1 MAGTVQD
8 VLTAIRGLDSRLQ
21 EEAMKSLFMAYRGV
35 PGVSS
40 GRSFND
46 DVNLAASG
54 DAAGQGSGSAGQASL
69 PGVDSMF
76 GFVGEPY
83 AIPSFTMFQ
92 DPNVSA
98 DEDSPWIC
106 FHPSVTAGEVSVDVV
121 EPDGYESGNT
131 YYCHV
136 YRSGSDWKAVINN
149 EPNTAEGDP
158 DSRVSVKIAKLPAD
172 SSDDPVEQYHVGTIV
187 VDGGGGKFLASF
199 TAYDN
204 GGSIDLFNPLVAT
217 PAGIITAGG
226 TTTKLGAGT
235 YYCHVKKTKSGDTYT
250 ATVDTSENDSTL
262 TSQEEAVVTTKI
274 CKIST
279 SGEGPDQKT
288 VVEEQ
293 YHVGTIVVDGGGGKF
308 LASFTAYDNGGSIDL
323 FNPLVAT
330 PAGII
335 TAGGTTTK
343 LGAGTYYC
351 HVKKTKSGD
360 TYTATVDTSENDS
373 TLTSQEE
380 AVVTTKICKIST
392 SGEGPDQKTVVEE
405 QYHVGTIVV
414 DGAGGGG
421 KFLASFAVY
430 EGAAGLTMFDPVVA
444 CPPDTTLTPAAPNPL
459 VAGTYYCHVWRSG
472 EWGYSAN
479 IDTSS
484 SHSGGGKPVLDVK
497 ICDIVNGADKKPVL
511 SKQYHVGVICA
522 DARTGLR
529 VKSAGSLLTSSMGAG
544 QTDDVSRKVELD
556 FTEKLTKHLAMTVT
570 ATGDGKDGATIKLDE
585 DDSVKGTTVVTG
597 FKSLTVDGGK
607 LRLVASTAKIRF
619 PIIEGSEAEATVEM
633 AVSETPVVVGSKYD
647 ESTGKFTNTVK
658 KATVLTL
665 TDEGDKD
672 VFTAV
677 KFPECPSLT
686 DG

>member
-46 DVNLAASG
+46 DVNLAASV
-54 DAAGQGSGSAGQASL
+54 DAAGQGSGSAGQTSL

-92 DPNVSA
+92 DPNVPA

-106 FHPSVTAGEVSVDVV
+106 FHPSVTVGEVPVDVA
-121 EPDGYESGNT
+121 EPDGYEGGNT

-136 YRSGSDWKAVINN
+136 YRSGSAWKAVIDSN
-149 EPNTAEGDP
+149 PKTAEGDP

-172 SSDDPVEQYHVGTIV
+172 SSDDPVEQYHVGMIHLNES
-187 VDGGGGKFLASF
+187 GKFLASF

-235 YYCHVKKTKSGDTYT
+235 HYCHVRKAKSGDTYT
-250 ATVDTSENDSTL
+250 ATVDTSEKDSSVSAT
-262 TSQEEAVVTTKI
+262 EEAVVTTKI
-274 CKIST
+274 CKIGT

-293 YHVGTIVVDGGGGKF
+293 YHVGTVVVDGG
-308 LASFTAYDNGGSIDL
+308 
-323 FNPLVAT
+323 
-330 PAGII
+330 
-335 TAGGTTTK
+335 
-343 LGAGTYYC
+343 
-351 HVKKTKSGD
+351 
-360 TYTATVDTSENDS
+360 
-373 TLTSQEE
+373 
-380 AVVTTKICKIST
+380 
-392 SGEGPDQKTVVEE
+392 
-405 QYHVGTIVV
+405 
-414 DGAGGGG
+414 GGGG

-430 EGAAGLTMFDPVVA
+430 EGADGLTMFDPVVA

-497 ICDIVNGADKKPVL
+497 ICDIVNGADEKPVL

-544 QTDDVSRKVELD
+544 QTDDVSRKVELE
-556 FTEKLTKHLAMTVT
+556 FTGKLTKHLAMTVT

-597 FKSLTVDGGK
+597 FKSLTVYGGK

-619 PIIEGSEAEATVEM
+619 PIIEGSESEATVEM
-633 AVSETPVVVGSKYD
+633 GVSETPVVVGSEYD

-658 KATVLTL
+658 KATVLAL
-665 TDEGDKD
+665 TDDGDKA

-677 KFPECPSLT
+677 KFPECPSLK

>member
-1 MAGTVQD
+1 
-8 VLTAIRGLDSRLQ
+8 
-21 EEAMKSLFMAYRGV
+21 MKSLFMAYRGV

-106 FHPSVTAGEVSVDVV
+106 FHPSVTVGEVSVDVV

-172 SSDDPVEQYHVGTIV
+172 SSDDPVEQYHVGMIHLNES
-187 VDGGGGKFLASF
+187 GKFLASF

-235 YYCHVKKTKSGDTYT
+235 YYCHVKKSKSGDTYA

-274 CKIST
+274 CKIGT

-293 YHVGTIVVDGGGGKF
+293 YHVGTIVVDGGGG
-308 LASFTAYDNGGSIDL
+308 
-323 FNPLVAT
+323 
-330 PAGII
+330 
-335 TAGGTTTK
+335 
-343 LGAGTYYC
+343 
-351 HVKKTKSGD
+351 
-360 TYTATVDTSENDS
+360 
-373 TLTSQEE
+373 
-380 AVVTTKICKIST
+380 
-392 SGEGPDQKTVVEE
+392 
-405 QYHVGTIVV
+405 
-414 DGAGGGG
+414 GG
-421 KFLASFAVY
+421 KFFASFAVY

-444 CPPDTTLTPAAPNPL
+444 CPPDTTLTPIAPSPL

-484 SHSGGGKPVLDVK
+484 SHSGGGKPVLDVR
-497 ICDIVNGADKKPVL
+497 ICDIVNGADEKPVL

-529 VKSAGSLLTSSMGAG
+529 VKSAGSLLTSGMGAG
-544 QTDDVSRKVELD
+544 QTDDVSRKVELE
-556 FTEKLTKHLAMTVT
+556 FTGKLTKHLAMTVT

-585 DDSVKGTTVVTG
+585 DDSVEGTTVVTG

-665 TDEGDKD
+665 TDEVDKD

-677 KFPECPSLT
+677 KFPECPSLK

>member
-1 MAGTVQD
+1 
-8 VLTAIRGLDSRLQ
+8 
-21 EEAMKSLFMAYRGV
+21 MKSMFMAYRGV

-54 DAAGQGSGSAGQASL
+54 DAAGQGSGSAGQTSL

-76 GFVGEPY
+76 GFAGEPY

-92 DPNVSA
+92 DPNVPA

-106 FHPSVTAGEVSVDVV
+106 FHPSVTVGEVPVGVA
-121 EPDGYESGNT
+121 EPDGYEGGNT

-136 YRSGSDWKAVINN
+136 YRSGSAWKAVIDS
-149 EPNTAEGDP
+149 EPKTAEGDP

-172 SSDDPVEQYHVGTIV
+172 SSDDPVEQYHVGVIHLNES
-187 VDGGGGKFLASF
+187 GKFLASF

-235 YYCHVKKTKSGDTYT
+235 YYCHVRKAKSGDTYT
-250 ATVDTSENDSTL
+250 ATVDTSEKDSSVSAT
-262 TSQEEAVVTTKI
+262 EDAVVTTKI
-274 CKIST
+274 CKIGT

-293 YHVGTIVVDGGGGKF
+293 YHVGTVVVDG
-308 LASFTAYDNGGSIDL
+308 
-323 FNPLVAT
+323 V
-330 PAGII
+330 
-335 TAGGTTTK
+335 
-343 LGAGTYYC
+343 
-351 HVKKTKSGD
+351 
-360 TYTATVDTSENDS
+360 
-373 TLTSQEE
+373 
-380 AVVTTKICKIST
+380 
-392 SGEGPDQKTVVEE
+392 
-405 QYHVGTIVV
+405 
-414 DGAGGGG
+414 GGGG

-430 EGAAGLTMFDPVVA
+430 EGAAGLTMFDPVVT

-459 VAGTYYCHVWRSG
+459 VVGTYYCHVWRSG

-484 SHSGGGKPVLDVK
+484 SHSGGGKPVLDVR
-497 ICDIVNGADKKPVL
+497 ICDIVNGADEKPVL

-529 VKSAGSLLTSSMGAG
+529 VKSAGSLLTSGMGAG
-544 QTDDVSRKVELD
+544 QTDDVSRKVELE
-556 FTEKLTKHLAMTVT
+556 FTGKLTKHLAITVA

-585 DDSVKGTTVVTG
+585 DDSVEGTTVVTG
-597 FKSLTVDGGK
+597 LKSLTVDGGK

-633 AVSETPVVVGSKYD
+633 AVSETPVVVRSEYD
-647 ESTGKFTNTVK
+647 ESTGKFTNATRNV
-658 KATVLTL
+658 TVLAQG
-665 TDEGDKD
+665 DETNDE

-677 KFPECPSLT
+677 KFPECPSLK

>member
-1 MAGTVQD
+1 MANTIQD
-8 VLTAIRGLDSRLQ
+8 VLAMIRGLDSRLQ

-35 PGVSS
+35 QGVSS

-46 DVNLAASG
+46 DVNLAASV
-54 DAAGQGSGSAGQASL
+54 DAAGQGSGSAGQTSL

-76 GFVGEPY
+76 GFAGEPY

-92 DPNVSA
+92 DPNVPA

-106 FHPSVTAGEVSVDVV
+106 FHPSVTVGEVPVDVA
-121 EPDGYESGNT
+121 EPDGYEGGNT

-136 YRSGSDWKAVINN
+136 YRSGSAWKAVIDS
-149 EPNTAEGDP
+149 EPKTSEGDP

-172 SSDDPVEQYHVGTIV
+172 SSDDPVEQYHVGTVV
-187 VDGGGGKFLASF
+187 VDGVGGKFLASF

-235 YYCHVKKTKSGDTYT
+235 HYCHVRKAKSGDTYT
-250 ATVDTSENDSTL
+250 ATVDTSEKDSSVSAT
-262 TSQEEAVVTTKI
+262 EDAVVTTKV
-274 CKIST
+274 CKIGT

-293 YHVGTIVVDGGGGKF
+293 YHVGTVVVDG
-308 LASFTAYDNGGSIDL
+308 
-323 FNPLVAT
+323 V
-330 PAGII
+330 
-335 TAGGTTTK
+335 
-343 LGAGTYYC
+343 
-351 HVKKTKSGD
+351 
-360 TYTATVDTSENDS
+360 
-373 TLTSQEE
+373 
-380 AVVTTKICKIST
+380 
-392 SGEGPDQKTVVEE
+392 
-405 QYHVGTIVV
+405 
-414 DGAGGGG
+414 GGG

-444 CPPDTTLTPAAPNPL
+444 CPPDTTLSPIAPSPL

-497 ICDIVNGADKKPVL
+497 ICDIVNGADEKPVL

-529 VKSAGSLLTSSMGAG
+529 VKSAGSLLTSGMGAG
-544 QTDDVSRKVELD
+544 QTDDVSRKVELE
-556 FTEKLTKHLAMTVT
+556 FTEKLTKHLAMTVA

-585 DDSVKGTTVVTG
+585 DDSVEGTTVVTG
-597 FKSLTVDGGK
+597 LKSLTVDGGK

-633 AVSETPVVVGSKYD
+633 GVSETPVVVGSKYY

-677 KFPECPSLT
+677 KFPECPSLK

>member
-1 MAGTVQD
+1 
-8 VLTAIRGLDSRLQ
+8 
-21 EEAMKSLFMAYRGV
+21 MKSLFMAYRGV

-46 DVNLAASG
+46 DINLAASV

-106 FHPSVTAGEVSVDVV
+106 FHPSVTVGEVPVDVA
-121 EPDGYESGNT
+121 EPGGYEGGNT

-136 YRSGSDWKAVINN
+136 YRSGSAWKAVIDS
-149 EPNTAEGDP
+149 EPKTAEGDP
-158 DSRVSVKIAKLPAD
+158 DSRISAKIAKLPAD

-187 VDGGGGKFLASF
+187 VDGVGGGKFLASF

-235 YYCHVKKTKSGDTYT
+235 YYCHVRKAKSGDTYT
-250 ATVDTSENDSTL
+250 ATVDTSENDSSVSAT
-262 TSQEEAVVTTKI
+262 EEAVVTTKI
-274 CKIST
+274 CKIGT

-293 YHVGTIVVDGGGGKF
+293 YHVGTVVVDGGGGGKF
-308 LASFTAYDNGGSIDL
+308 LASFT
-323 FNPLVAT
+323 
-330 PAGII
+330 
-335 TAGGTTTK
+335 
-343 LGAGTYYC
+343 
-351 HVKKTKSGD
+351 
-360 TYTATVDTSENDS
+360 
-373 TLTSQEE
+373 
-380 AVVTTKICKIST
+380 
-392 SGEGPDQKTVVEE
+392 
-405 QYHVGTIVV
+405 
-414 DGAGGGG
+414 
-421 KFLASFAVY
+421 VY
-430 EGAAGLTMFDPVVA
+430 EGAEGLTMFDPVVA

-497 ICDIVNGADKKPVL
+497 ICDIVNGADEKPVL

-529 VKSAGSLLTSSMGAG
+529 VKSAGSLLTSGMGAG
-544 QTDDVSRKVELD
+544 QTDDVSRKVELE
-556 FTEKLTKHLAMTVT
+556 FTGKLTKHLAMTVT

-585 DDSVKGTTVVTG
+585 DDSVEGTTVVTG
-597 FKSLTVDGGK
+597 LKSLTVEGGK
-607 LRLVASTAKIRF
+607 LKLVANTAKIRF

-633 AVSETPVVVGSKYD
+633 AVSETPVVVESKYD

-665 TDEGDKD
+665 TDDGDKA

-677 KFPECPSLT
+677 KFPECPSLK

>member
-1 MAGTVQD
+1 
-8 VLTAIRGLDSRLQ
+8 
-21 EEAMKSLFMAYRGV
+21 MKSLFMAYRGV

-106 FHPSVTAGEVSVDVV
+106 FHPSVTVGEVSVDVA
-121 EPDGYESGNT
+121 EPDGYEGGNT

-136 YRSGSDWKAVINN
+136 YRSGSAWKAVINN

-172 SSDDPVEQYHVGTIV
+172 SSDDPVDQYHVGMIHLNES
-187 VDGGGGKFLASF
+187 GKFLASF

-235 YYCHVKKTKSGDTYT
+235 YYCHVRKAKSGDTYT
-250 ATVDTSENDSTL
+250 ATVDTSENDSSVSAT
-262 TSQEEAVVTTKI
+262 EEAVVTTKI
-274 CKIST
+274 CKIGT

-293 YHVGTIVVDGGGGKF
+293 YHVGTVVVDGVGGGGK
-308 LASFTAYDNGGSIDL
+308 L
-323 FNPLVAT
+323 
-330 PAGII
+330 
-335 TAGGTTTK
+335 
-343 LGAGTYYC
+343 
-351 HVKKTKSGD
+351 
-360 TYTATVDTSENDS
+360 
-373 TLTSQEE
+373 
-380 AVVTTKICKIST
+380 
-392 SGEGPDQKTVVEE
+392 
-405 QYHVGTIVV
+405 
-414 DGAGGGG
+414 
-421 KFLASFAVY
+421 LASFAVY

-472 EWGYSAN
+472 EWGYDSA

-484 SHSGGGKPVLDVK
+484 SHSGGGKPVLDVR
-497 ICDIVNGADKKPVL
+497 ICDIVNGADEKPVL

-529 VKSAGSLLTSSMGAG
+529 VKSAGSLLTSGMGSG
-544 QTDDVSRKVELD
+544 QTGDVSRKVELE
-556 FTEKLTKHLAMTVT
+556 FTGKLTKHLAMTVA

-597 FKSLTVDGGK
+597 FKSLTVYGGK

-619 PIIEGSEAEATVEM
+619 PIIEGSESEATVEM
-633 AVSETPVVVGSKYD
+633 GVSETPVVVGSKYD
-647 ESTGKFTNTVK
+647 GSTGKFTNTVK
-658 KATVLTL
+658 KATVLAL
-665 TDEGDKD
+665 TDDGDKA

-677 KFPECPSLT
+677 KFPECPSLK

>member
-46 DVNLAASG
+46 DINLAASV

-83 AIPSFTMFQ
+83 ATPSFTMFQ

-106 FHPSVTAGEVSVDVV
+106 FHPSVTVGEVPVDVA

-149 EPNTAEGDP
+149 EPKTAEGDP

-172 SSDDPVEQYHVGTIV
+172 SSDDPVEQYHVGMIHLNES
-187 VDGGGGKFLASF
+187 GKFLASF

-235 YYCHVKKTKSGDTYT
+235 YYCHVRKAKSGDTYT
-250 ATVDTSENDSTL
+250 ATVDTSEKDSSVSAT
-262 TSQEEAVVTTKI
+262 EEAVVTTKV
-274 CKIST
+274 CKIGT

-293 YHVGTIVVDGGGGKF
+293 YHVGTVVVDG
-308 LASFTAYDNGGSIDL
+308 
-323 FNPLVAT
+323 
-330 PAGII
+330 
-335 TAGGTTTK
+335 
-343 LGAGTYYC
+343 
-351 HVKKTKSGD
+351 
-360 TYTATVDTSENDS
+360 
-373 TLTSQEE
+373 
-380 AVVTTKICKIST
+380 
-392 SGEGPDQKTVVEE
+392 
-405 QYHVGTIVV
+405 
-414 DGAGGGG
+414 GGGG

-444 CPPDTTLTPAAPNPL
+444 CPPDTTLTPIAPSPL

-472 EWGYSAN
+472 EWGYDSA
-479 IDTSS
+479 IDMSS

-497 ICDIVNGADKKPVL
+497 ICDIVNGADEKPVL

-529 VKSAGSLLTSSMGAG
+529 VKSAGSLLTSGMGAG
-544 QTDDVSRKVELD
+544 QTDDVSRKVELE
-556 FTEKLTKHLAMTVT
+556 FTEKLTKHLAMTVA

-585 DDSVKGTTVVTG
+585 DDSVEGTTVVTG

-607 LRLVASTAKIRF
+607 LKLVASTAKIRF

-658 KATVLTL
+658 KATVLAL
-665 TDEGDKD
+665 TDGEDKD

>member
-1 MAGTVQD
+1 
-8 VLTAIRGLDSRLQ
+8 
-21 EEAMKSLFMAYRGV
+21 MKSMFMAYRGV

-46 DVNLAASG
+46 DISLAASV

-106 FHPSVTAGEVSVDVV
+106 FHPSVTVGEVSVDVV

-136 YRSGSDWKAVINN
+136 YRSGSAWKAVINN
-149 EPNTAEGDP
+149 EPNTTEGDP

-172 SSDDPVEQYHVGTIV
+172 SSDDPVEQYHVGTVV
-187 VDGGGGKFLASF
+187 VDGGGGGKFLASF

-235 YYCHVKKTKSGDTYT
+235 YYCHVKKSKSGDTYT

-274 CKIST
+274 CEIGT
-279 SGEGPDQKT
+279 SGEGSDQKT
-288 VVEEQ
+288 VVKNQ
-293 YHVGTIVVDGGGGKF
+293 YHVGTVVVDGG
-308 LASFTAYDNGGSIDL
+308 S
-323 FNPLVAT
+323 
-330 PAGII
+330 
-335 TAGGTTTK
+335 
-343 LGAGTYYC
+343 
-351 HVKKTKSGD
+351 
-360 TYTATVDTSENDS
+360 
-373 TLTSQEE
+373 
-380 AVVTTKICKIST
+380 
-392 SGEGPDQKTVVEE
+392 
-405 QYHVGTIVV
+405 
-414 DGAGGGG
+414 GGG

-430 EGAAGLTMFDPVVA
+430 EGASGLTMFDPVVA
-444 CPPDTTLTPAAPNPL
+444 CPPDTILTPIAPNPL

-472 EWGYSAN
+472 DWAYDSN
-479 IDTSS
+479 IDTSK

-529 VKSAGSLLTSSMGAG
+529 VKSAGSLLTSSKGAG
-544 QTDDVSRKVELD
+544 QTDDVSRKVELE

-607 LRLVASTAKIRF
+607 LKLVANTAKIRF
-619 PIIEGSEAEATVEM
+619 PIIEGSEGEATVDMGVFEP
-633 AVSETPVVVGSKYD
+633 SVVIASKYD
-647 ESTGKFTNTVK
+647 ESTGKFTNTMK
-658 KATVLTL
+658 KVTVLAQ
-665 TDEGDKD
+665 GDD
-672 VFTAV
+672 TNGEVFTAV
-677 KFPECPSLT
+677 KFPECPSLNN
-686 DG
+686 G

>member
-46 DVNLAASG
+46 DINLAASG
-54 DAAGQGSGSAGQASL
+54 DAAGQGSGSAGQSSL

-98 DEDSPWIC
+98 DEDSPWVC
-106 FHPSVTAGEVSVDVV
+106 FHPSVTVGEVSVDVV
-121 EPDGYESGNT
+121 EPDGYEGGNT

-136 YRSGSDWKAVINN
+136 YRSGSAWKAVIDS
-149 EPNTAEGDP
+149 EPNTADGDP

-172 SSDDPVEQYHVGTIV
+172 SSDDPVEQYHVGMIHLNES
-187 VDGGGGKFLASF
+187 GKFLASF

-217 PAGIITAGG
+217 PAGIVTAGG

-235 YYCHVKKTKSGDTYT
+235 YYCHVRKAKSGGTYT
-250 ATVDTSENDSTL
+250 ATVDTSENDSSVSAT
-262 TSQEEAVVTTKI
+262 EEAVVTTKI
-274 CKIST
+274 CKIGT

-293 YHVGTIVVDGGGGKF
+293 YHVGTVVVDG
-308 LASFTAYDNGGSIDL
+308 
-323 FNPLVAT
+323 
-330 PAGII
+330 
-335 TAGGTTTK
+335 
-343 LGAGTYYC
+343 
-351 HVKKTKSGD
+351 
-360 TYTATVDTSENDS
+360 
-373 TLTSQEE
+373 
-380 AVVTTKICKIST
+380 
-392 SGEGPDQKTVVEE
+392 
-405 QYHVGTIVV
+405 
-414 DGAGGGG
+414 GGGG

-430 EGAAGLTMFDPVVA
+430 EGAAGLAMFDPVVA
-444 CPPDTTLTPAAPNPL
+444 CPPDTTLTPAAPSPL
-459 VAGTYYCHVWRSG
+459 AAGTYYCHVWRSG
-472 EWGYSAN
+472 EWGYDSA

-529 VKSAGSLLTSSMGAG
+529 VKSAGSLLTSGMGAG
-544 QTDDVSRKVELD
+544 QTDDVSRKVELE
-556 FTEKLTKHLAMTVT
+556 FTGKLTKHLAMTVT

-585 DDSVKGTTVVTG
+585 NTSVEGTTVVTG

-619 PIIEGSEAEATVEM
+619 PIIEGSGGEATVEM

-647 ESTGKFTNTVK
+647 ESTGKFTNTTRNV
-658 KATVLTL
+658 TVLAKGGET
-665 TDEGDKD
+665 TDE

-677 KFPECPSLT
+677 KFPECPSLK

>member
-1 MAGTVQD
+1 
-8 VLTAIRGLDSRLQ
+8 
-21 EEAMKSLFMAYRGV
+21 MKSLFMAYRGV

-46 DVNLAASG
+46 DINLAASV

-106 FHPSVTAGEVSVDVV
+106 FHPSVTVGEVPVDVA
-121 EPDGYESGNT
+121 EPDGYEGGNT

-149 EPNTAEGDP
+149 EPKTAEGDP

-172 SSDDPVEQYHVGTIV
+172 SSDDPVEQYHVGMIHLNES
-187 VDGGGGKFLASF
+187 GKFLASF

-217 PAGIITAGG
+217 PAGIVTAGG

-235 YYCHVKKTKSGDTYT
+235 YYCHVRKAKSGDTYT
-250 ATVDTSENDSTL
+250 ATVDTSENDSSVSAT
-262 TSQEEAVVTTKI
+262 EDAVVTTKI
-274 CKIST
+274 CKIGT

-293 YHVGTIVVDGGGGKF
+293 YHVGTVVVDGG
-308 LASFTAYDNGGSIDL
+308 
-323 FNPLVAT
+323 
-330 PAGII
+330 
-335 TAGGTTTK
+335 
-343 LGAGTYYC
+343 
-351 HVKKTKSGD
+351 
-360 TYTATVDTSENDS
+360 
-373 TLTSQEE
+373 
-380 AVVTTKICKIST
+380 
-392 SGEGPDQKTVVEE
+392 
-405 QYHVGTIVV
+405 
-414 DGAGGGG
+414 GGGG

-444 CPPDTTLTPAAPNPL
+444 CPPDTTLTPIAPSPL

-472 EWGYSAN
+472 EWGYDSA

-497 ICDIVNGADKKPVL
+497 ICDIVNGADEKPVL

-529 VKSAGSLLTSSMGAG
+529 VKSAGSLLTSGMGAG
-544 QTDDVSRKVELD
+544 QTDDVSRKVELE
-556 FTEKLTKHLAMTVT
+556 FTGKLTKHLAMTVT

-585 DDSVKGTTVVTG
+585 DDSVEGTTVVTG
-597 FKSLTVDGGK
+597 LKSLTVDGGK

-633 AVSETPVVVGSKYD
+633 GVSETPVVVGSKYD

-658 KATVLTL
+658 KATVLAL
-665 TDEGDKD
+665 TDEVDKD

-677 KFPECPSLT
+677 KFPECPSLK

>member
-8 VLTAIRGLDSRLQ
+8 VLAAIRGLDSRLQ
-21 EEAMKSLFMAYRGV
+21 EEAMKSMFMAYRGV

-54 DAAGQGSGSAGQASL
+54 DAAGQGSGSAGQTSL

-76 GFVGEPY
+76 GFAGEPY

-92 DPNVSA
+92 DPNVPA

-106 FHPSVTAGEVSVDVV
+106 FHPSVTVGEVPVDVA
-121 EPDGYESGNT
+121 EPDGYEGGNT

-136 YRSGSDWKAVINN
+136 YRSGSAWKAVIDS
-149 EPNTAEGDP
+149 EPKTAEGDP

-172 SSDDPVEQYHVGTIV
+172 SSDDPVEQYHVGTVV
-187 VDGGGGKFLASF
+187 VDGGGGGKFLASF

-235 YYCHVKKTKSGDTYT
+235 YYCHVRKAKSGDTYT
-250 ATVDTSENDSTL
+250 ATVDTSEKDSSVSAT
-262 TSQEEAVVTTKI
+262 EDAVVTTKI
-274 CKIST
+274 CKIGT

-293 YHVGTIVVDGGGGKF
+293 YHVGTVVVDG
-308 LASFTAYDNGGSIDL
+308 
-323 FNPLVAT
+323 
-330 PAGII
+330 
-335 TAGGTTTK
+335 
-343 LGAGTYYC
+343 
-351 HVKKTKSGD
+351 
-360 TYTATVDTSENDS
+360 
-373 TLTSQEE
+373 
-380 AVVTTKICKIST
+380 
-392 SGEGPDQKTVVEE
+392 
-405 QYHVGTIVV
+405 
-414 DGAGGGG
+414 GGGG

-484 SHSGGGKPVLDVK
+484 SHSGGGKPVLDVR
-497 ICDIVNGADKKPVL
+497 ICDIVNGADEKPVL

-529 VKSAGSLLTSSMGAG
+529 VKSAGSLLTSGMGAG
-544 QTDDVSRKVELD
+544 QTGDVSRKVELE

-585 DDSVKGTTVVTG
+585 DDSVEGTTVVTG
-597 FKSLTVDGGK
+597 LKSLTVEGGK
-607 LRLVASTAKIRF
+607 LKLVANTAKIRF
-619 PIIEGSEAEATVEM
+619 PIIEGSEAEVAVEM
-633 AVSETPVVVGSKYD
+633 AVSETPVVVESKYD
-647 ESTGKFTNTVK
+647 GSTGKFTNTVK
-658 KATVLTL
+658 KATVLAL
-665 TDEGDKD
+665 TDETNDE

-677 KFPECPSLT
+677 KFPECPSLK

>member
-106 FHPSVTAGEVSVDVV
+106 FHPSVTVGEVSVDVA

-149 EPNTAEGDP
+149 ESNTAEGDP
-158 DSRVSVKIAKLPAD
+158 ASRVSVKIAKLPAD
-172 SSDDPVEQYHVGTIV
+172 SSDDPVEQYHVGTVV

-235 YYCHVKKTKSGDTYT
+235 YYCHVKKSKSGDTYT
-250 ATVDTSENDSTL
+250 ATVDTSVNDSSLSAT
-262 TSQEEAVVTTKI
+262 EEAVVTTKI
-274 CKIST
+274 CKIGT

-293 YHVGTIVVDGGGGKF
+293 YHVGTIVVDG
-308 LASFTAYDNGGSIDL
+308 
-323 FNPLVAT
+323 V
-330 PAGII
+330 
-335 TAGGTTTK
+335 
-343 LGAGTYYC
+343 
-351 HVKKTKSGD
+351 
-360 TYTATVDTSENDS
+360 
-373 TLTSQEE
+373 
-380 AVVTTKICKIST
+380 
-392 SGEGPDQKTVVEE
+392 
-405 QYHVGTIVV
+405 
-414 DGAGGGG
+414 GGGG

-497 ICDIVNGADKKPVL
+497 ICDIVNGTDKRPVL
-511 SKQYHVGVICA
+511 ARQYHVGVICA

-529 VKSAGSLLTSSMGAG
+529 VKSAGSLLTSGMGAG
-544 QTDDVSRKVELD
+544 QTDDVSRKV
-556 FTEKLTKHLAMTVT
+556 
-570 ATGDGKDGATIKLDE
+570 
-585 DDSVKGTTVVTG
+585 
-597 FKSLTVDGGK
+597 
-607 LRLVASTAKIRF
+607 
-619 PIIEGSEAEATVEM
+619 
-633 AVSETPVVVGSKYD
+633 
-647 ESTGKFTNTVK
+647 
-658 KATVLTL
+658 
-665 TDEGDKD
+665 
-672 VFTAV
+672 
-677 KFPECPSLT
+677 
-686 DG
+686 

>member
-1 MAGTVQD
+1 
-8 VLTAIRGLDSRLQ
+8 
-21 EEAMKSLFMAYRGV
+21 MKSLFMAYRGV

-46 DVNLAASG
+46 DINLAASG
-54 DAAGQGSGSAGQASL
+54 DAAGQGSGSAGQTSL

-106 FHPSVTAGEVSVDVV
+106 FHPSVTVGEVPVDVA
-121 EPDGYESGNT
+121 EPGGYEGGNT

-136 YRSGSDWKAVINN
+136 YRSGEAWKAVINS
-149 EPNTAEGDP
+149 EPKTAEGDP
-158 DSRVSVKIAKLPAD
+158 DSRISVKIAKLPAD
-172 SSDDPVEQYHVGTIV
+172 SSDDPVEQYHVGMIHLNES
-187 VDGGGGKFLASF
+187 GKFLASF

-217 PAGIITAGG
+217 PAGIITATG

-235 YYCHVKKTKSGDTYT
+235 YYCHVRKSKSGDTYT
-250 ATVDTSENDSTL
+250 ATVDTSEKD
-262 TSQEEAVVTTKI
+262 TSVSATEEAVVTTKI

-293 YHVGTIVVDGGGGKF
+293 YHVGTVVVDGG
-308 LASFTAYDNGGSIDL
+308 
-323 FNPLVAT
+323 
-330 PAGII
+330 
-335 TAGGTTTK
+335 
-343 LGAGTYYC
+343 
-351 HVKKTKSGD
+351 
-360 TYTATVDTSENDS
+360 
-373 TLTSQEE
+373 
-380 AVVTTKICKIST
+380 
-392 SGEGPDQKTVVEE
+392 
-405 QYHVGTIVV
+405 
-414 DGAGGGG
+414 GGGG

-430 EGAAGLTMFDPVVA
+430 DGESGLTMFNPVVA
-444 CPPDTTLTPAAPNPL
+444 CPPDTTLTPIAPNPL
-459 VAGTYYCHVWRSG
+459 AAGTYYCHVWRDG
-472 EWGYSAN
+472 EWVYHSN
-479 IDTSS
+479 IDTSK
-484 SHSGGGKPVLDVK
+484 SHSGSGKPVLDVK
-497 ICDIVNGADKKPVL
+497 ICDIVNGADEKPVL

-544 QTDDVSRKVELD
+544 QTDDVSRKVELE
-556 FTEKLTKHLAMTVT
+556 FTKKLTKHLAMTVT
-570 ATGDGKDGATIKLDE
+570 ATGDGKDGATVKLDE
-585 DDSVKGTTVVTG
+585 DDSVGGTTVVTG

-619 PIIEGSEAEATVEM
+619 PIIERSEGEATVEM

-647 ESTGKFTNTVK
+647 ENTGKFTNTVK

-677 KFPECPSLT
+677 KFPECPSLK

>member
-106 FHPSVTAGEVSVDVV
+106 FHPSVTVGEVSVDVV

-293 YHVGTIVVDGGGGKF
+293 YHVGTIVVDG
-308 LASFTAYDNGGSIDL
+308 
-323 FNPLVAT
+323 V
-330 PAGII
+330 
-335 TAGGTTTK
+335 
-343 LGAGTYYC
+343 
-351 HVKKTKSGD
+351 
-360 TYTATVDTSENDS
+360 
-373 TLTSQEE
+373 
-380 AVVTTKICKIST
+380 
-392 SGEGPDQKTVVEE
+392 
-405 QYHVGTIVV
+405 
-414 DGAGGGG
+414 GGGG

-430 EGAAGLTMFDPVVA
+430 EGEAGLTMFDPVVA

-472 EWGYSAN
+472 EWGYDSA

-484 SHSGGGKPVLDVK
+484 SHSGVGKPVLDVK
-497 ICDIVNGADKKPVL
+497 ICDIVNGADEKPVL

-529 VKSAGSLLTSSMGAG
+529 VKSAGSLLTSGMGAG
-544 QTDDVSRKVELD
+544 QTDDVSRKVELE
-556 FTEKLTKHLAMTVT
+556 FTEKLTKHLAMTVA

-607 LRLVASTAKIRF
+607 LKLVASTAKIRF

-665 TDEGDKD
+665 TDEVDKD

-677 KFPECPSLT
+677 KFPECPSLK

>member
-1 MAGTVQD
+1 
-8 VLTAIRGLDSRLQ
+8 
-21 EEAMKSLFMAYRGV
+21 MKSLFMAYRGV

-46 DVNLAASG
+46 DINLAVSG

-69 PGVDSMF
+69 PGVNSMF

-106 FHPSVTAGEVSVDVV
+106 FHPSVSVGEVSVDVV
-121 EPDGYESGNT
+121 EPGGYEGGNT

-136 YRSGSDWKAVINN
+136 YRSGSDWKAVIDS
-149 EPNTAEGDP
+149 EPKTAEGDP

-187 VDGGGGKFLASF
+187 VDGVGGGKFLASF

-235 YYCHVKKTKSGDTYT
+235 YYCHVRKSKSGDTYT
-250 ATVDTSENDSTL
+250 ATVDTSENDSSVSAT
-262 TSQEEAVVTTKI
+262 EEAVVTTKI
-274 CKIST
+274 CKIVT
-279 SGEGPDQKT
+279 SGEGSDQKT

-293 YHVGTIVVDGGGGKF
+293 YHVGTVVVDGG
-308 LASFTAYDNGGSIDL
+308 
-323 FNPLVAT
+323 
-330 PAGII
+330 
-335 TAGGTTTK
+335 
-343 LGAGTYYC
+343 
-351 HVKKTKSGD
+351 
-360 TYTATVDTSENDS
+360 
-373 TLTSQEE
+373 
-380 AVVTTKICKIST
+380 
-392 SGEGPDQKTVVEE
+392 
-405 QYHVGTIVV
+405 
-414 DGAGGGG
+414 GGGG

-430 EGAAGLTMFDPVVA
+430 EGESGLTMFNPVVA
-444 CPPDTTLTPAAPNPL
+444 CPPDTTLTPIAPNPL
-459 VAGTYYCHVWRSG
+459 VAGTYYCHVWRS
-472 EWGYSAN
+472 EDWVYDAK

-497 ICDIVNGADKKPVL
+497 ICDIVNGADEKPVL

-544 QTDDVSRKVELD
+544 QTGDVSRKVELE

-607 LRLVASTAKIRF
+607 LKLAASTAKIRF

-633 AVSETPVVVGSKYD
+633 AVSETPVVVESKYD

-658 KATVLTL
+658 KATVLAL
-665 TDEGDKD
+665 TDGEDKD

>member
-1 MAGTVQD
+1 MANTIQD
-8 VLTAIRGLDSRLQ
+8 VLAMIRGLDSRLQ

-35 PGVSS
+35 QGVSS

-46 DVNLAASG
+46 DVNLAASV
-54 DAAGQGSGSAGQASL
+54 DAAGQGSGSAGQTSL

-76 GFVGEPY
+76 GFAGEPY

-92 DPNVSA
+92 DPNVPA

-106 FHPSVTAGEVSVDVV
+106 FHPSVTVGEVPVDVA
-121 EPDGYESGNT
+121 EPDGYEGGNT

-136 YRSGSDWKAVINN
+136 YRSGSAWKAVIDS
-149 EPNTAEGDP
+149 EPKTAEGDP

-172 SSDDPVEQYHVGTIV
+172 SSDDPVEQYHVGTVV
-187 VDGGGGKFLASF
+187 VDGVGGKFLASF

-235 YYCHVKKTKSGDTYT
+235 HYCHVRKAKSGDTYT
-250 ATVDTSENDSTL
+250 ATVDTSEKDSSVSAT
-262 TSQEEAVVTTKI
+262 EDAVVTTKV
-274 CKIST
+274 CKIGT

-293 YHVGTIVVDGGGGKF
+293 YHVGTIVVDG
-308 LASFTAYDNGGSIDL
+308 
-323 FNPLVAT
+323 V
-330 PAGII
+330 
-335 TAGGTTTK
+335 
-343 LGAGTYYC
+343 
-351 HVKKTKSGD
+351 
-360 TYTATVDTSENDS
+360 
-373 TLTSQEE
+373 
-380 AVVTTKICKIST
+380 
-392 SGEGPDQKTVVEE
+392 
-405 QYHVGTIVV
+405 
-414 DGAGGGG
+414 GGGG
-421 KFLASFAVY
+421 KLLASFAVY

-444 CPPDTTLTPAAPNPL
+444 CPPDTTLSPIAPSPL

-497 ICDIVNGADKKPVL
+497 ICDIVNGADEKPVL

-529 VKSAGSLLTSSMGAG
+529 VKSAGSLLTSGMGAG
-544 QTDDVSRKVELD
+544 QTDDVSRKVELE
-556 FTEKLTKHLAMTVT
+556 FTEKLTKHLAMTVA

-585 DDSVKGTTVVTG
+585 DDSVEGTTVVTG
-597 FKSLTVDGGK
+597 LKSLTVDGGK

-633 AVSETPVVVGSKYD
+633 GVSETPVVVESKYD

-658 KATVLTL
+658 KATVLAL
-665 TDEGDKD
+665 TDGVGKD

-677 KFPECPSLT
+677 KFPECPSLK

>member
-46 DVNLAASG
+46 DVNLAASV

-92 DPNVSA
+92 DPNVPA

-106 FHPSVTAGEVSVDVV
+106 FHPSVTVGEVPVGVA
-121 EPDGYESGNT
+121 EPDGYEGGNT

-136 YRSGSDWKAVINN
+136 YRSGSDWKAVIDS
-149 EPNTAEGDP
+149 EPKTAEGDP

-187 VDGGGGKFLASF
+187 VDGGGGGKFLASF

-235 YYCHVKKTKSGDTYT
+235 YYCHVRKAKSGDTYT
-250 ATVDTSENDSTL
+250 ATVDTSENDSSVSAT
-262 TSQEEAVVTTKI
+262 EDAVVTTKI
-274 CKIST
+274 CKIGT
-279 SGEGPDQKT
+279 SGDGPDQKT

-293 YHVGTIVVDGGGGKF
+293 YHVGTVVVDG
-308 LASFTAYDNGGSIDL
+308 
-323 FNPLVAT
+323 
-330 PAGII
+330 
-335 TAGGTTTK
+335 
-343 LGAGTYYC
+343 
-351 HVKKTKSGD
+351 
-360 TYTATVDTSENDS
+360 
-373 TLTSQEE
+373 
-380 AVVTTKICKIST
+380 
-392 SGEGPDQKTVVEE
+392 
-405 QYHVGTIVV
+405 
-414 DGAGGGG
+414 GGGG

-459 VAGTYYCHVWRSG
+459 VAGTYYCHVWRDG
-472 EWGYSAN
+472 EWGYKAN

-497 ICDIVNGADKKPVL
+497 ICDIVNGADEKPVL

-529 VKSAGSLLTSSMGAG
+529 VKSAGSLLTSGMGAG
-544 QTDDVSRKVELD
+544 QTGDVSRKVELE

-585 DDSVKGTTVVTG
+585 DDSVEGTTVVTG

-633 AVSETPVVVGSKYD
+633 AVSETPVVVGSEYN

-665 TDEGDKD
+665 TDDVDKD

>member
-92 DPNVSA
+92 DPNVPA

-106 FHPSVTAGEVSVDVV
+106 FHPSVTVGEVPVYVA
-121 EPDGYESGNT
+121 EPDGYEGGNT

-136 YRSGSDWKAVINN
+136 YRSGSAWKAVIDS
-149 EPNTAEGDP
+149 EPKTSEGDP

-172 SSDDPVEQYHVGTIV
+172 SSDDPVEQYHVGVIHLNES
-187 VDGGGGKFLASF
+187 GKFLASF

-226 TTTKLGAGT
+226 TTAKLGAGT
-235 YYCHVKKTKSGDTYT
+235 HYCHVRKAKSGDTYT
-250 ATVDTSENDSTL
+250 ATVDTSEKDSSVSAT
-262 TSQEEAVVTTKI
+262 EDAVVTTKI
-274 CKIST
+274 CKIGT

-293 YHVGTIVVDGGGGKF
+293 YHVGTVVVDG
-308 LASFTAYDNGGSIDL
+308 
-323 FNPLVAT
+323 
-330 PAGII
+330 
-335 TAGGTTTK
+335 
-343 LGAGTYYC
+343 
-351 HVKKTKSGD
+351 
-360 TYTATVDTSENDS
+360 
-373 TLTSQEE
+373 
-380 AVVTTKICKIST
+380 
-392 SGEGPDQKTVVEE
+392 
-405 QYHVGTIVV
+405 
-414 DGAGGGG
+414 GGGG

-444 CPPDTTLTPAAPNPL
+444 CPPDTTLTPIAPSPL

-472 EWGYSAN
+472 EWGYDSA

-497 ICDIVNGADKKPVL
+497 ICDIVNGADEKPVL

-529 VKSAGSLLTSSMGAG
+529 VKSAGSLLTSGMGAG
-544 QTDDVSRKVELD
+544 QTDDVSRKVELE
-556 FTEKLTKHLAMTVT
+556 FTEKLTKHLAMTVA

-585 DDSVKGTTVVTG
+585 DDSVEGTTVVTG

-647 ESTGKFTNTVK
+647 ESTGKFTNATRNV
-658 KATVLTL
+658 TVLAQG
-665 TDEGDKD
+665 DETNDE

-677 KFPECPSLT
+677 KFPECPSLK

>member
-106 FHPSVTAGEVSVDVV
+106 FHPSVTVGEVSVDVV

-293 YHVGTIVVDGGGGKF
+293 YHVGTIVVDG
-308 LASFTAYDNGGSIDL
+308 
-323 FNPLVAT
+323 
-330 PAGII
+330 
-335 TAGGTTTK
+335 
-343 LGAGTYYC
+343 
-351 HVKKTKSGD
+351 
-360 TYTATVDTSENDS
+360 
-373 TLTSQEE
+373 
-380 AVVTTKICKIST
+380 
-392 SGEGPDQKTVVEE
+392 
-405 QYHVGTIVV
+405 
-414 DGAGGGG
+414 AGGGG

-430 EGAAGLTMFDPVVA
+430 EGASGLTMFDPVVA

-459 VAGTYYCHVWRSG
+459 VVGTYYCHVWRSG

-529 VKSAGSLLTSSMGAG
+529 VKSAGSLLTSGMGAG
-544 QTDDVSRKVELD
+544 QTGDVSRKVELE
-556 FTEKLTKHLAMTVT
+556 FTGKLTKHLAMTVT

-607 LRLVASTAKIRF
+607 LKLVASTAKIRF
-619 PIIEGSEAEATVEM
+619 PIIEGSESEATVEM
-633 AVSETPVVVGSKYD
+633 GVSETPVVVGSKYD

-677 KFPECPSLT
+677 KFPECPSLK

>member
-1 MAGTVQD
+1 
-8 VLTAIRGLDSRLQ
+8 
-21 EEAMKSLFMAYRGV
+21 MKSLFMAYRGV

-46 DVNLAASG
+46 DINLAASG
-54 DAAGQGSGSAGQASL
+54 DAAGQGSGSAGQSSL

-98 DEDSPWIC
+98 DEDSPWVC
-106 FHPSVTAGEVSVDVV
+106 FHPSVTVGEVSVDVV
-121 EPDGYESGNT
+121 EPDGYEGGNT

-136 YRSGSDWKAVINN
+136 YRSGSAWKAVIDS
-149 EPNTAEGDP
+149 EPNTADGDP

-172 SSDDPVEQYHVGTIV
+172 SSDDPVEQYHVGMIHLNES
-187 VDGGGGKFLASF
+187 GKFLASF

-217 PAGIITAGG
+217 PAGIVTAGG

-235 YYCHVKKTKSGDTYT
+235 YYCHVRKAKSGDTYT
-250 ATVDTSENDSTL
+250 ATVDTSENDSSVSAT
-262 TSQEEAVVTTKI
+262 EEAVVTTKI
-274 CKIST
+274 CKIGT

-293 YHVGTIVVDGGGGKF
+293 YHVGTIVVDGGGG
-308 LASFTAYDNGGSIDL
+308 
-323 FNPLVAT
+323 
-330 PAGII
+330 
-335 TAGGTTTK
+335 
-343 LGAGTYYC
+343 
-351 HVKKTKSGD
+351 
-360 TYTATVDTSENDS
+360 
-373 TLTSQEE
+373 
-380 AVVTTKICKIST
+380 
-392 SGEGPDQKTVVEE
+392 
-405 QYHVGTIVV
+405 
-414 DGAGGGG
+414 G

-430 EGAAGLTMFDPVVA
+430 EGAAGLAMFDPVVA
-444 CPPDTTLTPAAPNPL
+444 CPPDTTLTPAAPSPL
-459 VAGTYYCHVWRSG
+459 AAGTYYCHVWRSG
-472 EWGYSAN
+472 EWGYDSN
-479 IDTSS
+479 IDTSK
-484 SHSGGGKPVLDVK
+484 SHSGSGKPVLDVK
-497 ICDIVNGADKKPVL
+497 ICDIVNGADGNPVL

-529 VKSAGSLLTSSMGAG
+529 VKSAGSLLTSGMGAG
-544 QTDDVSRKVELD
+544 QTDDVSRKVELE
-556 FTEKLTKHLAMTVT
+556 FTEKLTKHLAMMVT

-585 DDSVKGTTVVTG
+585 NTSVEGTTVVTG

-619 PIIEGSEAEATVEM
+619 PIIEGSGGEATVEM

-647 ESTGKFTNTVK
+647 ESTGKFTNTMRNV
-658 KATVLTL
+658 TVLAKGGET
-665 TDEGDKD
+665 TDE

-677 KFPECPSLT
+677 KFPECPSLN

>member
-1 MAGTVQD
+1 
-8 VLTAIRGLDSRLQ
+8 
-21 EEAMKSLFMAYRGV
+21 MKSLFMAYRGV

-46 DVNLAASG
+46 DINLAASG

-69 PGVDSMF
+69 PGVNSMF

-106 FHPSVTAGEVSVDVV
+106 FHPSVSVGEVSVDVV

-187 VDGGGGKFLASF
+187 VDGGGGKLLASF

-250 ATVDTSENDSTL
+250 ATVDTSEKDSSVSAT
-262 TSQEEAVVTTKI
+262 EEAVVTTKV
-274 CKIST
+274 CKIGT

-293 YHVGTIVVDGGGGKF
+293 YHVGTIVVDG
-308 LASFTAYDNGGSIDL
+308 
-323 FNPLVAT
+323 V
-330 PAGII
+330 
-335 TAGGTTTK
+335 
-343 LGAGTYYC
+343 
-351 HVKKTKSGD
+351 
-360 TYTATVDTSENDS
+360 
-373 TLTSQEE
+373 
-380 AVVTTKICKIST
+380 
-392 SGEGPDQKTVVEE
+392 
-405 QYHVGTIVV
+405 
-414 DGAGGGG
+414 GGGG

-544 QTDDVSRKVELD
+544 QTDDVSRKVELE
-556 FTEKLTKHLAMTVT
+556 FTGKLTKHLAMTVT

-633 AVSETPVVVGSKYD
+633 GVSETPVVVGSKYD

-658 KATVLTL
+658 KATVLAL
-665 TDEGDKD
+665 TDDGDKA

>member
-46 DVNLAASG
+46 DVNLAASV
-54 DAAGQGSGSAGQASL
+54 DAAGQGSGSAGPASL

-106 FHPSVTAGEVSVDVV
+106 FHPSVTVGEVPVDVA
-121 EPDGYESGNT
+121 EPDGYEGGNT

-136 YRSGSDWKAVINN
+136 YRSGSAWKAVIDS
-149 EPNTAEGDP
+149 EPKTAEGDP
-158 DSRVSVKIAKLPAD
+158 DSRISAKIAKLPAD

-187 VDGGGGKFLASF
+187 VDGVGGGKFLASF

-235 YYCHVKKTKSGDTYT
+235 YYCHVRKAKSGDTYT
-250 ATVDTSENDSTL
+250 ATVDTSENDSSVSAT
-262 TSQEEAVVTTKI
+262 EEAVVTTKI
-274 CKIST
+274 CKIGT

-293 YHVGTIVVDGGGGKF
+293 YHVGTVVVDGGGGGKF
-308 LASFTAYDNGGSIDL
+308 LASFT
-323 FNPLVAT
+323 
-330 PAGII
+330 
-335 TAGGTTTK
+335 
-343 LGAGTYYC
+343 
-351 HVKKTKSGD
+351 
-360 TYTATVDTSENDS
+360 
-373 TLTSQEE
+373 
-380 AVVTTKICKIST
+380 
-392 SGEGPDQKTVVEE
+392 
-405 QYHVGTIVV
+405 
-414 DGAGGGG
+414 
-421 KFLASFAVY
+421 VY
-430 EGAAGLTMFDPVVA
+430 EGAEGLTMFDPVVA

-497 ICDIVNGADKKPVL
+497 ICDIVNGADEKPVL

-529 VKSAGSLLTSSMGAG
+529 VKSAGSLLTSGMGAG
-544 QTDDVSRKVELD
+544 QTDDVSRKVELE
-556 FTEKLTKHLAMTVT
+556 FTGKLTKHLAMTVT

-585 DDSVKGTTVVTG
+585 DDSVEGTTVVTG
-597 FKSLTVDGGK
+597 LKSLTVEGGK
-607 LRLVASTAKIRF
+607 LKLVANTAKIRF

-633 AVSETPVVVGSKYD
+633 AVSETPVVVESKYD

-677 KFPECPSLT
+677 KFPECPSLK

>member
-1 MAGTVQD
+1 
-8 VLTAIRGLDSRLQ
+8 
-21 EEAMKSLFMAYRGV
+21 MKSLFMAYRGV

-46 DVNLAASG
+46 DINLAASG

-98 DEDSPWIC
+98 DEDSPWVC
-106 FHPSVTAGEVSVDVV
+106 FHPSVTVGEVSVDVV
-121 EPDGYESGNT
+121 EPDGYEGGNT

-136 YRSGSDWKAVINN
+136 YRSGSAWKAVIDS
-149 EPNTAEGDP
+149 EPNTADGDP

-172 SSDDPVEQYHVGTIV
+172 SSDDPVEQYHVGMIHLNES
-187 VDGGGGKFLASF
+187 GKFLASF

-204 GGSIDLFNPLVAT
+204 GGSIDLFEPLVAT
-217 PAGIITAGG
+217 PAGIVTAGG

-235 YYCHVKKTKSGDTYT
+235 YYCHVRKAKSGDKYT
-250 ATVDTSENDSTL
+250 ATVDTSENDSSVSAT
-262 TSQEEAVVTTKI
+262 EEAVVTTKI
-274 CKIST
+274 CKIGT
-279 SGEGPDQKT
+279 SGEGSDQKT

-293 YHVGTIVVDGGGGKF
+293 YHVGTVVVDG
-308 LASFTAYDNGGSIDL
+308 
-323 FNPLVAT
+323 
-330 PAGII
+330 
-335 TAGGTTTK
+335 
-343 LGAGTYYC
+343 
-351 HVKKTKSGD
+351 
-360 TYTATVDTSENDS
+360 
-373 TLTSQEE
+373 
-380 AVVTTKICKIST
+380 
-392 SGEGPDQKTVVEE
+392 
-405 QYHVGTIVV
+405 
-414 DGAGGGG
+414 GGGG

-444 CPPDTTLTPAAPNPL
+444 CPPDTTLTPAAPSPL
-459 VAGTYYCHVWRSG
+459 AAGTYYCHVWRSG
-472 EWGYSAN
+472 EWGYDSN
-479 IDTSS
+479 IDTSK
-484 SHSGGGKPVLDVK
+484 SHSGSGKPVLDVK
-497 ICDIVNGADKKPVL
+497 ICDIVNGADGNPVL

-529 VKSAGSLLTSSMGAG
+529 VKSAGSLLTSGMGAG
-544 QTDDVSRKVELD
+544 QTDDVSRKVELE
-556 FTEKLTKHLAMTVT
+556 FTEKLTKHLAMMVT

-585 DDSVKGTTVVTG
+585 NTSVEGTTVVTG

-619 PIIEGSEAEATVEM
+619 PIIEGSGGEATVEM

-647 ESTGKFTNTVK
+647 ESTGKFTNTMRNV
-658 KATVLTL
+658 TVLAKGGET
-665 TDEGDKD
+665 TDE

-677 KFPECPSLT
+677 KFPECPSLN

>member
-1 MAGTVQD
+1 
-8 VLTAIRGLDSRLQ
+8 
-21 EEAMKSLFMAYRGV
+21 MKSLFMAYRGV

-106 FHPSVTAGEVSVDVV
+106 FHPSVTVGEVSVDVV

-136 YRSGSDWKAVINN
+136 YRSGSAWKAVIDS
-149 EPNTAEGDP
+149 EPKTADGDP

-172 SSDDPVEQYHVGTIV
+172 SSDDPVEQYHVGVIHLNES
-187 VDGGGGKFLASF
+187 GKFLASF

-235 YYCHVKKTKSGDTYT
+235 YYCHVRKSKSGDTYT
-250 ATVDTSENDSTL
+250 ATVDTSEKDSSVSAT
-262 TSQEEAVVTTKI
+262 EEAVVTTKI
-274 CKIST
+274 CKIGT

-293 YHVGTIVVDGGGGKF
+293 YHVGTIVVDG
-308 LASFTAYDNGGSIDL
+308 
-323 FNPLVAT
+323 
-330 PAGII
+330 
-335 TAGGTTTK
+335 
-343 LGAGTYYC
+343 
-351 HVKKTKSGD
+351 
-360 TYTATVDTSENDS
+360 
-373 TLTSQEE
+373 
-380 AVVTTKICKIST
+380 
-392 SGEGPDQKTVVEE
+392 
-405 QYHVGTIVV
+405 
-414 DGAGGGG
+414 GGGG

-529 VKSAGSLLTSSMGAG
+529 VKSAGSLLTSGMGAG
-544 QTDDVSRKVELD
+544 QTGDVSRKVELE
-556 FTEKLTKHLAMTVT
+556 FTEKLTKHLAMTVA

-585 DDSVKGTTVVTG
+585 DDSVEGTTVVTG
-597 FKSLTVDGGK
+597 LKSLTVDGGK
-607 LRLVASTAKIRF
+607 LKLVANTAKIRF
-619 PIIEGSEAEATVEM
+619 PIIEGSEEEVTVEM
-633 AVSETPVVVGSKYD
+633 AVYETPVVVGSKYD

>member
-1 MAGTVQD
+1 
-8 VLTAIRGLDSRLQ
+8 
-21 EEAMKSLFMAYRGV
+21 MKSLFMAYRGV

-46 DVNLAASG
+46 DINLAASV

-76 GFVGEPY
+76 GFAGEPY

-92 DPNVSA
+92 DPNVPA

-106 FHPSVTAGEVSVDVV
+106 FHPSVTVGEVPVYVA
-121 EPDGYESGNT
+121 EPDGYEGGNT

-136 YRSGSDWKAVINN
+136 YRSGSAWKAVIDS
-149 EPNTAEGDP
+149 EPKTAEGDP

-172 SSDDPVEQYHVGTIV
+172 SSDDPVEQYHVGVIHLNES
-187 VDGGGGKFLASF
+187 GKLLASF

-204 GGSIDLFNPLVAT
+204 GGSIDLFEPLVAT

-235 YYCHVKKTKSGDTYT
+235 HYCHVRKAKSGDTYT
-250 ATVDTSENDSTL
+250 ATVDTSEKDSSVSAT
-262 TSQEEAVVTTKI
+262 EEAVVTTKI
-274 CKIST
+274 CKIGT

-293 YHVGTIVVDGGGGKF
+293 YHVGTVVVDG
-308 LASFTAYDNGGSIDL
+308 
-323 FNPLVAT
+323 
-330 PAGII
+330 
-335 TAGGTTTK
+335 
-343 LGAGTYYC
+343 
-351 HVKKTKSGD
+351 
-360 TYTATVDTSENDS
+360 
-373 TLTSQEE
+373 
-380 AVVTTKICKIST
+380 
-392 SGEGPDQKTVVEE
+392 
-405 QYHVGTIVV
+405 
-414 DGAGGGG
+414 GGGG

-444 CPPDTTLTPAAPNPL
+444 CPPDTTLTPTAPSPL

-472 EWGYSAN
+472 EWGYDSA

-497 ICDIVNGADKKPVL
+497 ICDIVNGADEKPVL

-529 VKSAGSLLTSSMGAG
+529 VKSAGSLLTSGMGAG
-544 QTDDVSRKVELD
+544 QTDDVSRKVELE
-556 FTEKLTKHLAMTVT
+556 FTGKLTKHLAMTVT

-585 DDSVKGTTVVTG
+585 DDSVEGTTVVTG

-633 AVSETPVVVGSKYD
+633 GVSETPVVVGSKYD

>member
-106 FHPSVTAGEVSVDVV
+106 FHPSVTVGEVSVDVV

-293 YHVGTIVVDGGGGKF
+293 YHVGTIVVDGGGG
-308 LASFTAYDNGGSIDL
+308 
-323 FNPLVAT
+323 
-330 PAGII
+330 
-335 TAGGTTTK
+335 
-343 LGAGTYYC
+343 
-351 HVKKTKSGD
+351 
-360 TYTATVDTSENDS
+360 
-373 TLTSQEE
+373 
-380 AVVTTKICKIST
+380 
-392 SGEGPDQKTVVEE
+392 
-405 QYHVGTIVV
+405 
-414 DGAGGGG
+414 G

-444 CPPDTTLTPAAPNPL
+444 CPPDTTLTPAAPSTL

-497 ICDIVNGADKKPVL
+497 ICDIVNGADEKPVL

-544 QTDDVSRKVELD
+544 QTDDVSRKVELE
-556 FTEKLTKHLAMTVT
+556 FTGKLTKHLAMTVT

-607 LRLVASTAKIRF
+607 LKLVANTAKIRF
-619 PIIEGSEAEATVEM
+619 PIIEGSESEATVEM
-633 AVSETPVVVGSKYD
+633 AVSETPVVVESKYD
-647 ESTGKFTNTVK
+647 ESTGKFTNATRNV
-658 KATVLTL
+658 TVLAQG
-665 TDEGDKD
+665 DETNDE

-677 KFPECPSLT
+677 KFPECPSLKN
-686 DG
+686 G

>member
-46 DVNLAASG
+46 DINLAASG

-106 FHPSVTAGEVSVDVV
+106 FHPSVTVGEVPVDVA
-121 EPDGYESGNT
+121 EPEGYESGNT

-136 YRSGSDWKAVINN
+136 YRSGSAWKAVINS
-149 EPNTAEGDP
+149 EPKTAEGDP

-217 PAGIITAGG
+217 PAGIVTAGG

-235 YYCHVKKTKSGDTYT
+235 YYCHVRKSKSGDTYA
-250 ATVDTSENDSTL
+250 ATVDTSENDSSVSAT
-262 TSQEEAVVTTKI
+262 EEAVVTTKI
-274 CKIST
+274 CKIAT
-279 SGEGPDQKT
+279 SGEGSDQKT

-293 YHVGTIVVDGGGGKF
+293 YHVGTIVVDG
-308 LASFTAYDNGGSIDL
+308 
-323 FNPLVAT
+323 V
-330 PAGII
+330 
-335 TAGGTTTK
+335 
-343 LGAGTYYC
+343 
-351 HVKKTKSGD
+351 
-360 TYTATVDTSENDS
+360 
-373 TLTSQEE
+373 
-380 AVVTTKICKIST
+380 
-392 SGEGPDQKTVVEE
+392 
-405 QYHVGTIVV
+405 
-414 DGAGGGG
+414 GGGG

-430 EGAAGLTMFDPVVA
+430 EGASGLTMFDPVVA

-459 VAGTYYCHVWRSG
+459 VVGTYYCHVWRSG
-472 EWGYSAN
+472 EWGYDSA
-479 IDTSS
+479 IDTKSS
-484 SHSGGGKPVLDVK
+484 RSGSGKPVLDVK
-497 ICDIVNGADKKPVL
+497 ICDIVNGADGKPVL

-544 QTDDVSRKVELD
+544 QTDDVSRKVELE
-556 FTEKLTKHLAMTVT
+556 FTGKLTKHLAMKVT

-607 LRLVASTAKIRF
+607 LKLVASTAKIRF

-633 AVSETPVVVGSKYD
+633 AVSETPVVVGSEYD

-677 KFPECPSLT
+677 KFPECPSLK

>member
-1 MAGTVQD
+1 
-8 VLTAIRGLDSRLQ
+8 
-21 EEAMKSLFMAYRGV
+21 MKSLFMAYRGV

-106 FHPSVTAGEVSVDVV
+106 FHPSVTVGEVSVDVV

-250 ATVDTSENDSTL
+250 ATVDTSENDSSVSAT
-262 TSQEEAVVTTKI
+262 EDAVVTTKI
-274 CKIST
+274 CKIGT

-293 YHVGTIVVDGGGGKF
+293 YHVGTIVVDGVGGGGK
-308 LASFTAYDNGGSIDL
+308 
-323 FNPLVAT
+323 
-330 PAGII
+330 
-335 TAGGTTTK
+335 
-343 LGAGTYYC
+343 
-351 HVKKTKSGD
+351 
-360 TYTATVDTSENDS
+360 
-373 TLTSQEE
+373 
-380 AVVTTKICKIST
+380 
-392 SGEGPDQKTVVEE
+392 
-405 QYHVGTIVV
+405 
-414 DGAGGGG
+414 

-430 EGAAGLTMFDPVVA
+430 EGADGLTMFDPVVA
-444 CPPDTTLTPAAPNPL
+444 CPPDTTLTPAAPSTL

-497 ICDIVNGADKKPVL
+497 ICDIVNGADEKPVL

-529 VKSAGSLLTSSMGAG
+529 VKSAGSLLTSGMGAG
-544 QTDDVSRKVELD
+544 QTDDVSRKVELE
-556 FTEKLTKHLAMTVT
+556 FTGKLTKHLAMTVT

-597 FKSLTVDGGK
+597 FKSLTVYGGK
-607 LRLVASTAKIRF
+607 LKLVASTAKIRF
-619 PIIEGSEAEATVEM
+619 PIIEGSESEATVEM
-633 AVSETPVVVGSKYD
+633 AVSETPVVVGSEYD

-658 KATVLTL
+658 KATVLAL
-665 TDEGDKD
+665 TDDGDKA

-677 KFPECPSLT
+677 KFPECPSLK

>member
-54 DAAGQGSGSAGQASL
+54 DAAGQGAGSAGQASL

-106 FHPSVTAGEVSVDVV
+106 FHPSVTVGEVPVDVA
-121 EPDGYESGNT
+121 EPDGYEGGNT

-172 SSDDPVEQYHVGTIV
+172 SSDDPVEQYHVGTVV

-250 ATVDTSENDSTL
+250 ATVDTSVNDSSLSAT
-262 TSQEEAVVTTKI
+262 EEAVVTTKI
-274 CKIST
+274 CKIVT
-279 SGEGPDQKT
+279 SGEGSDQKT

-293 YHVGTIVVDGGGGKF
+293 YHVGTIVVDGG
-308 LASFTAYDNGGSIDL
+308 D
-323 FNPLVAT
+323 
-330 PAGII
+330 
-335 TAGGTTTK
+335 
-343 LGAGTYYC
+343 
-351 HVKKTKSGD
+351 
-360 TYTATVDTSENDS
+360 
-373 TLTSQEE
+373 
-380 AVVTTKICKIST
+380 
-392 SGEGPDQKTVVEE
+392 
-405 QYHVGTIVV
+405 
-414 DGAGGGG
+414 GGG

-430 EGAAGLTMFDPVVA
+430 EGASGLTMFDPVVA
-444 CPPDTTLTPAAPNPL
+444 CPPDTILTPIAPNPL

-544 QTDDVSRKVELD
+544 QTDDVSRKVELE

-647 ESTGKFTNTVK
+647 ESTGKFTNATRNV
-658 KATVLTL
+658 TVLAQG
-665 TDEGDKD
+665 DETNDE

-677 KFPECPSLT
+677 KFPECPSLKN
-686 DG
+686 G

>member
-1 MAGTVQD
+1 MANTIQD
-8 VLTAIRGLDSRLQ
+8 VLAMIRGLDSRLQ

-46 DVNLAASG
+46 DINLAASV

-76 GFVGEPY
+76 GFAGEPY

-92 DPNVSA
+92 DPNVPA

-106 FHPSVTAGEVSVDVV
+106 FHPSVTVGEVPVYVA
-121 EPDGYESGNT
+121 EPDGYEGGNT

-136 YRSGSDWKAVINN
+136 YRSGSAWKAVIDS
-149 EPNTAEGDP
+149 EPKTAEGDP

-172 SSDDPVEQYHVGTIV
+172 SSDDPVEQYHVGVIHLNES
-187 VDGGGGKFLASF
+187 GKLLASF

-204 GGSIDLFNPLVAT
+204 GGSTHLFGPLVAT

-235 YYCHVKKTKSGDTYT
+235 HYCHVRKAKSGDTYT
-250 ATVDTSENDSTL
+250 ATVDTSEKDSSVSAT
-262 TSQEEAVVTTKI
+262 EEAVVTTKI
-274 CKIST
+274 CKIGT

-293 YHVGTIVVDGGGGKF
+293 YHVGTVVVDG
-308 LASFTAYDNGGSIDL
+308 
-323 FNPLVAT
+323 
-330 PAGII
+330 
-335 TAGGTTTK
+335 
-343 LGAGTYYC
+343 
-351 HVKKTKSGD
+351 
-360 TYTATVDTSENDS
+360 
-373 TLTSQEE
+373 
-380 AVVTTKICKIST
+380 
-392 SGEGPDQKTVVEE
+392 
-405 QYHVGTIVV
+405 
-414 DGAGGGG
+414 GGGG

-444 CPPDTTLTPAAPNPL
+444 CPPDTTLTPTAPSPL

-472 EWGYSAN
+472 EWGYDSA

-497 ICDIVNGADKKPVL
+497 ICDIVNGADEKPVL

-529 VKSAGSLLTSSMGAG
+529 VKSAGSLLTSGMGAG
-544 QTDDVSRKVELD
+544 QTDDVSRKVELE
-556 FTEKLTKHLAMTVT
+556 FTGKLTKHLAMTVA

-585 DDSVKGTTVVTG
+585 DDSVEGTTVVTG

-633 AVSETPVVVGSKYD
+633 GVSETPVVVGSKYD

>member
-106 FHPSVTAGEVSVDVV
+106 FHPSVTVGEVSVDVV

-235 YYCHVKKTKSGDTYT
+235 YYCHVKKSKSGDTYT

-293 YHVGTIVVDGGGGKF
+293 YHVGTV
-308 LASFTAYDNGGSIDL
+308 
-323 FNPLVAT
+323 
-330 PAGII
+330 
-335 TAGGTTTK
+335 
-343 LGAGTYYC
+343 
-351 HVKKTKSGD
+351 
-360 TYTATVDTSENDS
+360 
-373 TLTSQEE
+373 
-380 AVVTTKICKIST
+380 
-392 SGEGPDQKTVVEE
+392 
-405 QYHVGTIVV
+405 VV

-430 EGAAGLTMFDPVVA
+430 EGASGLTMFDPVVA

-459 VAGTYYCHVWRSG
+459 VVGTYYCHVWRSG
-472 EWGYSAN
+472 EWGYDSA

-484 SHSGGGKPVLDVK
+484 SHSGVGKPVLDVK

-544 QTDDVSRKVELD
+544 QTDDVSRKVELE
-556 FTEKLTKHLAMTVT
+556 FTKKLTKHLAMTVT

-607 LRLVASTAKIRF
+607 LKLVASTAKIRF
-619 PIIEGSEAEATVEM
+619 PIIEGSESEATVEM

-658 KATVLTL
+658 KATVLAL
-665 TDEGDKD
+665 TDDGDKA

>member
-1 MAGTVQD
+1 
-8 VLTAIRGLDSRLQ
+8 
-21 EEAMKSLFMAYRGV
+21 MKSLFMAYRGV

-46 DVNLAASG
+46 DVNLAASV
-54 DAAGQGSGSAGQASL
+54 DAAGQGSGSAGQSSL

-92 DPNVSA
+92 DPNVPA

-106 FHPSVTAGEVSVDVV
+106 FHPSVSVGEVSVAVA

-149 EPNTAEGDP
+149 EPKTAEGDP

-172 SSDDPVEQYHVGTIV
+172 SSDDPVEQYHVGVIHLNES
-187 VDGGGGKFLASF
+187 GKFLASF

-235 YYCHVKKTKSGDTYT
+235 YYCHVRKAKSGDTYT
-250 ATVDTSENDSTL
+250 ATVDTSENDSSVSAT
-262 TSQEEAVVTTKI
+262 EDAVVTTKI
-274 CKIST
+274 CKIGT

-293 YHVGTIVVDGGGGKF
+293 YHVGTVVVDG
-308 LASFTAYDNGGSIDL
+308 
-323 FNPLVAT
+323 
-330 PAGII
+330 
-335 TAGGTTTK
+335 
-343 LGAGTYYC
+343 
-351 HVKKTKSGD
+351 
-360 TYTATVDTSENDS
+360 
-373 TLTSQEE
+373 
-380 AVVTTKICKIST
+380 
-392 SGEGPDQKTVVEE
+392 
-405 QYHVGTIVV
+405 
-414 DGAGGGG
+414 GGGG

-459 VAGTYYCHVWRSG
+459 VVGTYYCHVWRSG

-484 SHSGGGKPVLDVK
+484 SHSGGGKPVLDVR
-497 ICDIVNGADKKPVL
+497 ICDIVNGADEKPVL

-544 QTDDVSRKVELD
+544 QTDDVSRKVELE
-556 FTEKLTKHLAMTVT
+556 FTEKLTKHLAMTVA

-585 DDSVKGTTVVTG
+585 DDSVEGTTVVTG

-647 ESTGKFTNTVK
+647 ESTGKFTNATRNV
-658 KATVLTL
+658 TVLAQG
-665 TDEGDKD
+665 DETNDE

-677 KFPECPSLT
+677 KFPECPSLK

>member
-1 MAGTVQD
+1 
-8 VLTAIRGLDSRLQ
+8 
-21 EEAMKSLFMAYRGV
+21 MKSLFMAYRGV

-106 FHPSVTAGEVSVDVV
+106 FHPSVTVGEVSVDVV

-136 YRSGSDWKAVINN
+136 YRSGSAWKAVIDS
-149 EPNTAEGDP
+149 EPKTSEGDP

-172 SSDDPVEQYHVGTIV
+172 SSDDPVEQYHVGMIHLNES
-187 VDGGGGKFLASF
+187 GKFLASF

-204 GGSIDLFNPLVAT
+204 GGSIDLFEPLVAT

-235 YYCHVKKTKSGDTYT
+235 YYCHVRKAKSGDTYT
-250 ATVDTSENDSTL
+250 ATVDTSEKDSSVSAT
-262 TSQEEAVVTTKI
+262 EDAVVTTKI
-274 CKIST
+274 CKIGT

-293 YHVGTIVVDGGGGKF
+293 YHVGTVVVDGGGG
-308 LASFTAYDNGGSIDL
+308 G
-323 FNPLVAT
+323 
-330 PAGII
+330 
-335 TAGGTTTK
+335 K
-343 LGAGTYYC
+343 L
-351 HVKKTKSGD
+351 
-360 TYTATVDTSENDS
+360 
-373 TLTSQEE
+373 
-380 AVVTTKICKIST
+380 
-392 SGEGPDQKTVVEE
+392 
-405 QYHVGTIVV
+405 
-414 DGAGGGG
+414 
-421 KFLASFAVY
+421 LASFAVY

-484 SHSGGGKPVLDVK
+484 SHSGGGKPVLDVR
-497 ICDIVNGADKKPVL
+497 ICDIVNGADEKPVL

-529 VKSAGSLLTSSMGAG
+529 VKSAGSLLTSGMGAG
-544 QTDDVSRKVELD
+544 QTDDVSRKVELE
-556 FTEKLTKHLAMTVT
+556 FTGKLTKHLAMTVT

-585 DDSVKGTTVVTG
+585 DDSVEGTTVVTG

-647 ESTGKFTNTVK
+647 ESTGKFTNATRNV
-658 KATVLTL
+658 TVLAQG
-665 TDEGDKD
+665 DETNDE

-677 KFPECPSLT
+677 KFPECPSLK